1 MQTASCFFRFGYYTR
16 RCFFHLP
23 LSSRMMNTTARTIQS
38 MVIATQTPKTP
49 ICPPVPAES

>member
-1 MQTASCFFRFGYYTR
+1 MFILPGYYTR
-16 RCFFHLP
+16 RRFFHLP

-49 ICPPVPAES
+49 ICPPCASRELIPL